1 MQRSSLLA
9 RLGLGTERQRAWA
22 LYDCGHSAFIT
33 NCVTAI
39 FPIYFYDVV
48 WGASNPGNATAAF
61 GWATSI
67 ALVAVAV
74 ISPFAGAVVDV
85 LAWRKRLLLAC
96 ALLGAAST
104 ASMWWLREGDT
115 GWALVM
121 FGLGNVAVFVSFV
134 PYDALLT
141 HVAAPAEMNRVS
153 TAGYALGYVGGGLA
167 LILCLAMILQ
177 PETFGFAGTAEAT
190 RATFLVT
197 AVWWLLFTIPLFRRV
212 PEPPALLSEEERR
225 EARAGRSVALALG
238 RLRATFAELRTYRQA
253 FLLLLAVLIYND
265 GITTT
270 YRMATI
276 YGREIGLA
284 QNSLIIAI
292 IMVQFVAIPFAF
304 LFGAMAGW
312 IGTKNAIFVGLAVF
326 IGIAVMAYGVE
337 TERELFVMAFLVAM
351 VQGGVQ
357 ALGRSLFASM
367 IPKQKA
373 TEFFGFFGVAERFAA
388 VLGPGVFAFAATATG
403 STRTAILSVLVF
415 FVAGGLLLT
424 RVDVEA
430 GRATARRL
438 SATAD

>member
-1 MQRSSLLA
+1 MGLLK
-9 RLGLGTERQRAWA
+9 RLGLHTPELRAWA
-22 LYDCGHSAFIT
+22 LYDWGNSAFIT
-33 NCVTAI
+33 IVITAV
-39 FPIYFYDVV
+39 FPIYFQDVAAAGLPDNV
-48 WGASNPGNATAAF
+48 ATARFA
-61 GWATSI
+61 AASSV
-67 ALVAVAV
+67 ALIFVAVLSPLFGALADATAV
-74 ISPFAGAVVDV
+74 
-85 LAWRKRLLLAC
+85 RKRMLAVC
-96 ALLGAAST
+96 LGLGVLST
-104 ASMWWLREGDT
+104 AGLFLVHEGDWVL
-115 GWALVM
+115 GLVF
-121 FGLGNVAVFVSFV
+121 FGLGNVGVLLSLVF
-134 PYDALLT
+134 YDSLLV
-141 HVAAPAEMNRVS
+141 HIAEPDEVDRAS

-197 AVWWLLFTIPLFRRV
+197 AVWWLLFTIPLFRKV
-212 PEPPALLSEEERR
+212 PEPPALLSDAERQ
-225 EARAGRSVALALG
+225 EARAGKSIALAFG

-292 IMVQFVAIPFAF
+292 VMVQFVAIPFAF
-304 LFGAMAGW
+304 LFGALAGW
-312 IGTKNAIFVGLAVF
+312 IGTRNAIFVGLAIF
-326 IGIAVMAYGVE
+326 IGIAIMAYGVE
-337 TERELFVMAFLVAM
+337 TEREFFVMAFLVAM

-438 SATAD
+438 SAVAE

>member
-1 MQRSSLLA
+1 MHALLH
-9 RLGLGTERQRAWA
+9 RLGLHTPQLRAWA
-22 LYDCGHSAFIT
+22 LYDWGNSAFIT
-33 NCVTAI
+33 IVITAV
-39 FPIYFYDVV
+39 FPIYFQDVA
-48 WGASNPGNATAAF
+48 ASGLPDNVATARFA
-61 GWATSI
+61 AASSV
-67 ALVAVAV
+67 ALIFVAVL
-74 ISPFAGAVVDV
+74 SPLFGA
-85 LAWRKRLLLAC
+85 LADATAIRKRMLAIC
-96 ALLGAAST
+96 LALGVLST
-104 ASMWWLREGDT
+104 AGLFLVKEGDWVL
-115 GWALVM
+115 GLVL
-121 FGLGNVAVFVSFV
+121 FGLGNVGVLLSLVF
-134 PYDALLT
+134 YDSLLV
-141 HVAAPAEMNRVS
+141 HIAEPDEIDRAS

-177 PETFGFAGTAEAT
+177 PEAFGFAGTAEAT

-212 PEPPALLSEEERR
+212 PEPPALLSEDERR
-225 EARAGRSVALALG
+225 EARAGRSVALAFG

-292 IMVQFVAIPFAF
+292 VMVQFVAIPFAF

-312 IGTKNAIFVGLAVF
+312 IGTKNSIFVGLAIF
-326 IGIAVMAYGVE
+326 IGIAIMAYGVE
-337 TERELFVMAFLVAM
+337 TEREFFVMAFLVAM

-415 FVAGGLLLT
+415 FVVGGLLLT
-424 RVDVEA
+424 RVDVEG
-430 GRATARRL
+430 GRETARRL
-438 SATAD
+438 SAEGA